1 MGHPGLPLRHS
12 WSPRTWSGRNRSDV
26 LVLVGTV
33 RVGARAEECEGESND
48 EGSGAHVC
56 CVLSCLSNAR
66 SEVWAYDEP
75 DEVGH
80 VIILKLL
87 CIRR

>member
-1 MGHPGLPLRHS
+1 MCIRDS
-12 WSPRTWSGRNRSDV
+12 
-26 LVLVGTV
+26 VGTV

-66 SEVWAYDEP
+66 SEVWACDEP

-80 VIILKLL
+80 VIFLLTRRRQKKTLKVRGLSGEH
-87 CIRR
+87 